1 MMTDLNNVI
10 NQYAVK
16 LSELKSENVPQFYQV
31 VQVLI
36 VRDYI
41 QEFIDEN
48 NDIENKSIIK
58 DITEISRIDTELK
71 QQLVRLRTAWTGKN
85 REQYLEKK
93 NKLEK
98 EIDLYTKT
106 PNSWWWTRFRH
117 DISNWDRLDVITNVA
132 TVLVSIGATTIFTQ
146 TLQILLSIGGSSF
159 VGTFTTLTQASLG
172 VFFASGTLTD
182 TGKKK
187 VHKLLDKI
195 SIPRH
200 FHSEVIL
207 LVAIMLSG
215 AFWQIKEFGVSQ
227 LEKNYTQQ
235 AQAYFHEN
243 DFYQSIN
250 IYKKLQILNPN
261 FEISPILGFA
271 YELNLQLDQA
281 KAEYIKGIAKKDAQ
295 SLIGLSRVTVLQEL
309 LQSESGLLGNI
320 SQGDITII
328 QLYLNDA
335 RRKILNELLSDILH
349 IINFIPQDKISPN
362 VQQAIDFIKNITQD
376 ESYISNRK
384 YFHEVILALDKIN
397 LEIKDNRISNFL
409 SKLYSPENQAT
420 QLLIEA
426 RTVEIILNWS
436 KVNFQTI
443 DLSNTNLSDFTN
455 NGYLS
460 GEFIVAGFEEQTPE
474 PPFVVNPGSTEEYIT
489 IYEFNLEERDK
500 RYQEVLIAKYKKLPI
515 WKKLNCYLQIDK
527 YLNTVNQN
535 ANINDVSDE
544 IKEQLQTQTNQT
556 FQCLNNFRNN
566 NSPGMQLSVYEVQLM
581 FEVFNTAF
589 RQAETSGLISIH

>member
-1 MMTDLNNVI
+1 MMTNLNNAI

-16 LSELKSENVPQFYQV
+16 LSELKLENTPQFDQV
-31 VQVLI
+31 VQVLLL
-36 VRDYI
+36 RDYI

-48 NDIENKSIIK
+48 DDIENKPTIK

-71 QQLVRLRTAWTGKN
+71 QQLVRLRTTWTGKD

-98 EIDLYTKT
+98 EIDLYTKN
-106 PNSWWWTRFRH
+106 PNSWWWARFRH
-117 DISNWDRLDVITNVA
+117 DISNWDRLDIIANIA

-187 VHKLLDKI
+187 AHKLLDKI

-200 FHSEVIL
+200 FHSKVML

-235 AQAYFHEN
+235 AQAYFQEN

-250 IYKKLQILNPN
+250 SYKQLQIINPN
-261 FEISPILGFA
+261 FEISPILGLA
-271 YELNLQLDQA
+271 YELNLQLEPA
-281 KAEYIKGIAKKDAQ
+281 KAEYIKGIGKKDAQ

-320 SQGDITII
+320 FQGDITIV

-335 RRKILNELLSDILH
+335 RLKIRNDLFSDILH

-362 VQQAIDFIKNITQD
+362 VQNSIDFIKNITQD
-376 ESYISNRK
+376 ESYIRDSK
-384 YFHEVILALDKIN
+384 SFHEVILALDKIN
-397 LEIKDNRISNFL
+397 LEIKDSRISNFL

-426 RTVEIILNWS
+426 RTVEIILNWA

-443 DLSNTNLSDFTN
+443 DLRNTKLSDSTN

-460 GEFIVAGFEEQTPE
+460 GEFIAAGFEEQTPE
-474 PPFVVNPGSTEEYIT
+474 PPFVENPGRPKEYIT
-489 IYEFNLEERDK
+489 IYQFNKEERDK
-500 RYQEVLIAKYKKLPI
+500 RYQEVLIAKYKKLPA
-515 WKKLNCYLQIDK
+515 WNKLNCYLKIDK

-535 ANINDVSDE
+535 ANINAVSDE
-544 IKEQLQTQTNQT
+544 IREQVKDQSDQA
-556 FQCLNNFRNN
+556 FQCLRK
-566 NSPGMQLSVYEVQLM
+566 NSGEIQLSRYEVQLM
-581 FEVFNTAF
+581 FEVFNIADS
-589 RQAETSGLISIH
+589 QAQISGLITRD